1 MKVFITGGTGFIGS
15 RLTEKLIS
23 ENHEVTLLARNPSAV
38 HFTGNY
44 KVNIIKGDLSD
55 KSALLEGMK
64 DCEWVFHM
72 AAWAKPF
79 FKDPEIVTGIN
90 IDGTINVFDAA
101 LERHVKKVVFTSTG
115 GTMSY
120 SHDGNPVDESTNRDP
135 MLHTLYEKTKAEA
148 EKIAFDYSKKGLA
161 VITVNPTRVYGPGKL
176 TESNSMTKII
186 RLYISGLW
194 RIIPGNGKSIG
205 NYVFIDDV
213 VEGHILAARFG
224 RSGERYILGGEN
236 KSFSDLFDIIGES
249 AGKRRI
255 LVNLPAG
262 LMKGIIK
269 VFIFMARISG
279 SPPAITMDWL
289 DKYLNN
295 WIMSSNKASRELGYK
310 ITPLSEGVSRTI
322 QWLKTKNDGTGK
334 K

>member
-1 MKVFITGGTGFIGS
+1 MKVFITGGTGFIGT
-15 RLTEKLIS
+15 RLTERLIS
-23 ENHEVTLLARNPSAV
+23 ANHNVTLLVRNPSSAL
-38 HFTGNY
+38 FTGND
-44 KVNIIKGDLSD
+44 KVSFIKGDLSN
-55 KSALLEGMK
+55 KAALLEGMK

-72 AAWAKPF
+72 AAWVKPSY
-79 FKDPEIVTGIN
+79 KDPAIVTGIN
-90 IDGTINVFDAA
+90 IEGTLNVFDAA
-101 LERHVKKVVFTSTG
+101 FESHVKKVVFTSTG

-120 SHDGNPVDESTNRDP
+120 SHDGNPVDENTNQDP
-135 MLHTLYEKTKAEA
+135 TFHTLYEKTKAEA
-148 EKIAFDYSKKGLA
+148 EKMAIEYSKKGLT

-186 RLYISGLW
+186 SLYISGLW

-213 VEGHILAARFG
+213 IEGHILAARYG

-236 KSFSDLFDIIGES
+236 HSFRSLFDIIGET
-249 AGKRRI
+249 AGKKRI

-269 VFIFMARISG
+269 GFMFMSKISG

-295 WIMSSNKASRELGYK
+295 WIMSSNKASMELGYK

-322 QWLKTKNDGTGK
+322 QWLKTKKDGTGK
-334 K
+334 

>member
-1 MKVFITGGTGFIGS
+1 MRVFITGGTGFIGS

-23 ENHEVTLLARNPSAV
+23 EKHEVTLLARNPSAV
-38 HFTGNY
+38 PFTGND
-44 KVNIIKGDLSD
+44 KVNILKGDLSD
-55 KSALLEGMK
+55 KSALLEGMRGC
-64 DCEWVFHM
+64 DWVFHL
-72 AAWAKPF
+72 AAWAKPTY
-79 FKDPEIVTGIN
+79 KDPEIVTAVN
-90 IDGTINVFDAA
+90 IDGTVNVFDAA
-101 LERHVKKVVFTSTG
+101 RECRIKKVVFTSTG

-120 SHDGNPVDESTNRDP
+120 SHDGNPVDESTNPDP
-135 MLHTLYEKTKAEA
+135 MLHTLYERTKSEA
-148 EKIAFDYSKKGLA
+148 EKIAIDYSKKGLA
-161 VITVNPTRVYGPGKL
+161 VTIVNPTRVFGPGKL

-236 KSFSDLFDIIGES
+236 HNFLSLFDIIGKAS
-249 AGKRRI
+249 GKRRI

-269 VFIFMARISG
+269 VFMFISKTSG

-289 DKYLNN
+289 EKYLNN
-295 WIMSSNKASRELGYK
+295 WIISSDKAVHELGYE
-310 ITPLSEGVSRTI
+310 ITPLAEGISRTI
-322 QWLKTKNDGTGK
+322 RWLKSIRDGTGK
-334 K
+334 

>member
-1 MKVFITGGTGFIGS
+1 MRVFITGGTGFIGS
-15 RLTEKLIS
+15 ELTEKLIS
-23 ENHEVTLLARNPSAV
+23 DNHEITLLVRNPSASR
-38 HFTGNY
+38 FSLNK
-44 KVNIIKGDLSD
+44 KVRIIKGDLSD
-55 KSALLEGMK
+55 KSALYEGMK
-64 DCEWVFHM
+64 DCDWVFHM
-72 AAWAKPF
+72 AAWAKPTF
-79 FKDPEIVTGIN
+79 RDPKIVTAIN
-90 IDGTINVFDAA
+90 IDGTVNVFDAA
-101 LERHVKKVVFTSTG
+101 LERQVKKVVFTSTG

-120 SHDGNPVDESTNRDP
+120 SHDGNPVDENSNPDP
-135 MLHTLYEKTKAEA
+135 VLHTLYEKTKAEA
-148 EKIAFDYSKKGLA
+148 EKIAMDYSKKGLN

-194 RIIPGNGKSIG
+194 RIIPGDGKSVG

-236 KSFSDLFDIIGES
+236 NSFRSLFDTIGDK

-262 LMKGIIK
+262 LMKGIVK
-269 VFIFMARISG
+269 GFMFLSDISG
-279 SPPAITMDWL
+279 SPPAITMDWV

-295 WIMSSNKASRELGYK
+295 WIMSSSKASRELGYK

-322 QWLKTKNDGTGK
+322 QWLKTKNDGK
-334 K
+334 RR

>member
-1 MKVFITGGTGFIGS
+1 MRIFITGGTGFIGT

-23 ENHEVTLLARNPSAV
+23 EDHTVTLLARNPSATS
-38 HFTGNY
+38 FTGKD
-44 KVNIIKGDLSD
+44 KVTLIKGDLFN
-55 KSALLEGMK
+55 KSSLLTGMK
-64 DCEWVFHM
+64 DCDWVFHL
-72 AAWAKPF
+72 AAWTKPSY
-79 FKDPEIVTGIN
+79 KDPSVVSGIN
-90 IDGTINVFDAA
+90 VGGTVNVFEAA
-101 LERHVKKVVFTSTG
+101 LERNVKKVVFTSTG

-120 SHDGNPVDESTNRDP
+120 SHDGKPVDEMTNQDP
-135 MLHTLYEKTKAEA
+135 QLHTLYEKTKAEA
-148 EKIAFDYSKKGLA
+148 EKIALDYSKKGLN

-176 TESNSMTKII
+176 TESNSLTKII

-194 RIIPGNGKSIG
+194 RIVPGNGKSMG

-213 VEGHILAARFG
+213 VEGHILAAKNG
-224 RSGERYILGGEN
+224 RTGERYILGGEN
-236 KSFSDLFDIIGES
+236 HSFRELFDIIGET

-269 VFIFMARISG
+269 GFMFISKISG

-295 WIMSSNKASRELGYK
+295 WIMSSDKAVQELGYR
-310 ITPLSEGVSRTI
+310 ITPLSEGVSNTI
-322 QWLKTKNDGTGK
+322 KWLKTK
-334 K
+334 

>member
-1 MKVFITGGTGFIGS
+1 MRVFITGGTGFIGT

-23 ENHEVTLLARNPSAV
+23 ENHNVTLLSRNPSASV
-38 HFTGNY
+38 FTGID
-44 KVNIIKGDLSD
+44 KVNFIKGDLSN
-55 KSALLEGMK
+55 KAALLEGMK
-64 DCEWVFHM
+64 DCDLVFHM
-72 AAWAKPF
+72 AAWVKPS
-79 FKDPEIVTGIN
+79 FKDPTIVTGIN
-90 IDGTINVFDAA
+90 IDGTVNVFDAA
-101 LERHVKKVVFTSTG
+101 LESHVKKVVFTSTG

-120 SHDGNPVDESTNRDP
+120 SHDGNPVDENTNP
-135 MLHTLYEKTKAEA
+135 EPILHTLYEKTKAEA
-148 EKIAFDYSKKGLA
+148 EKIAIDYSKKGLA

-186 RLYISGLW
+186 RLYMSGLW

-236 KSFSDLFDIIGES
+236 HSFRGLFDIIGET

-269 VFIFMARISG
+269 GFMVMSKISG

-295 WIMSSNKASRELGYK
+295 WIMSSDKAANELGYK
-310 ITPLSEGVSRTI
+310 ITPLSEGVSRTV
-322 QWLKTKNDGTGK
+322 QWLKTKKDGTEK
-334 K
+334 